1 MSGHH
6 RSLSF
11 QTLINPSPK
20 HLATKILPFIA
31 NHYSTSTSIQELNQ
45 IFTKSSSSKPE
56 NDILI
61 ITMSFAV
68 SNEICGVL
76 LSELRPNTTSGRL
89 TRISNICIHSSHRR
103 CGYGSLLLTK
113 ALNIVTSK
121 GSTVAVAPLHG
132 SSKRAAS
139 RLLLQLGFETS
150 TKLDFVKYLST
161 TSASQSR
168 SPTTNIMKPFNR
180 TSPLSPSN
188 TSGGEIQLEYWIEGS
203 ARKTTRV
210 NVPTY
215 DEAEH
220 IVSNLTH
227 STHTSSELHNVQ
239 KTSMQ
244 VADLLCSMKDLSPD
258 HKITMSLRDVLS
270 LQLTSKWWYALQ
282 SKRKQQQYVTALG
295 TNEVDNHDVGNSY
308 SSQNRNRNEGTKQ
321 YNDGNNDRNGGDDG
335 NGGNGDSNAWAMQQQ
350 IDQ

>member
-1 MSGHH
+1 
-6 RSLSF
+6 
-11 QTLINPSPK
+11 
-20 HLATKILPFIA
+20 
-31 NHYSTSTSIQELNQ
+31 
-45 IFTKSSSSKPE
+45 
-56 NDILI
+56 
-61 ITMSFAV
+61 
-68 SNEICGVL
+68 
-76 LSELRPNTTSGRL
+76 
-89 TRISNICIHSSHRR
+89 
-103 CGYGSLLLTK
+103 
-113 ALNIVTSK
+113 
-121 GSTVAVAPLHG
+121 
-132 SSKRAAS
+132 
-139 RLLLQLGFETS
+139 
-150 TKLDFVKYLST
+150 

-168 SPTTNIMKPFNR
+168 SPNTNIMKPFNR

-220 IVSNLTH
+220 IVSNLTQ
-227 STHTSSELHNVQ
+227 STDTSLESHNVE

-295 TNEVDNHDVGNSY
+295 SNEVDNHDVGNSY
-308 SSQNRNRNEGTKQ
+308 SSQNRNTNEGTKQ
-321 YNDGNNDRNGGDDG
+321 YNDDNNDGH
-335 NGGNGDSNAWAMQQQ
+335 GGNGERNAWAMQQQ
-350 IDQ
+350 IDQEEQAYEEVLLQKS